1 MRKTPTCYNKWRLC
15 HTAIEDVTHDMWYVL
30 VLKCQQDIIY
40 PYAMAEWEKTL
51 YISHIQKH
59 FPEAKVEQIQE
70 LEYIRRVKQMW
81 HW

>member
-1 MRKTPTCYNKWRLC
+1 MVWEKHLLVITNEDYITQLLKTL
-15 HTAIEDVTHDMWYVL
+15 HMWYVL

-70 LEYIRRVKQMW
+70 LEYIR
-81 HW
+81 

>member
-1 MRKTPTCYNKWRLC
+1 MSARYYLSLRHGRMGK
-15 HTAIEDVTHDMWYVL
+15 I
-30 VLKCQQDIIY
+30 
-40 PYAMAEWEKTL
+40 L

-70 LEYIRRVKQMW
+70 LEYIRRVKHMW